1 MIRIVTDSAATL
13 PVGVAEQYGIEVV
26 PLYVQIGDQTY
37 QEGINLTASEF
48 YARLPTANPLPTTS
62 QPSPAD
68 FADVYAPIIEA
79 GDEIVS
85 VHISSPLSGT
95 YNSAHNAT
103 LTLDEPP
110 ISVVD
115 TLSVSPGEALLVL
128 TAARMAQAGKS
139 RQEIVAKCE
148 ELAKQVL
155 LVLTL
160 DTLEYLRK
168 GGRIGGAQAFLGGLL
183 RVKPVI
189 YLKDGKLEPGERAR
203 SRRKAIEQLV
213 EMERARFGNQSL
225 WVVVAEANA
234 SDLDDLEAQAR
245 SQLNVQEL
253 WRCTIGPVVGTHTGP
268 NALGIA
274 AIPAPQI

>member
-13 PVGVAEQYGIEVV
+13 PAGIAEQYNIEVV
-26 PLYVQIGDQTY
+26 PLYVKVGQDTY
-37 QEGINLTASEF
+37 REGINLSDEEF
-48 YARLPTANPLPTTS
+48 FARLPSANPLPTTS

-68 FADVYAPIIEA
+68 FENVYRPIIEA
-79 GDEIVS
+79 GDEILS
-85 VHISSPLSGT
+85 IHISSPLSGT
-95 YNSAHNAT
+95 YNSARNAIMAM
-103 LTLDEPP
+103 DNPP

-115 TLSVSPGEALLVL
+115 TLSVSPGTSLIVIA
-128 TAARMAQAGKS
+128 AARMAQAGKS
-139 RQEIVAKCE
+139 REEIVAKCE
-148 ELAKQVL
+148 ELAQQVL

-189 YLKDGKLEPGERAR
+189 YLKDGKLQPGERAR

-213 EMERARFGNQSL
+213 EMEKQRFGNQPL
-225 WVVVAEANA
+225 WVIVAQANA
-234 SDLDDLEAQAR
+234 NDLNELEAQAR
-245 SQLNVQEL
+245 SGLNVQEL
-253 WRCTIGPVVGTHTGP
+253 WHCNIGPVVSTHTGP

-274 AIPAPQI
+274 AIPAPQM